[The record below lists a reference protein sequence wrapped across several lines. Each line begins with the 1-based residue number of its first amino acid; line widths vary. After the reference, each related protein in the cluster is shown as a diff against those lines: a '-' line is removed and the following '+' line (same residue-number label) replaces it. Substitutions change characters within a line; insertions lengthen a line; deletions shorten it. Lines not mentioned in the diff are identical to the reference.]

1 MRQGILRILMVET
14 RIIAKPYFQPTWLWK
29 RSKA

>member
-1 MRQGILRILMVET
+1 LRILMVET